1 MQNCVIKWRLS
12 TLFLTFSNSNDA
24 PEDAST
30 QKLLSA
36 LTESPGFGT
45 RCMEGEPVP

>member
-1 MQNCVIKWRLS
+1 MTKIVITWRLS
-12 TLFLTFSNSNDA
+12 TLLLTFSNSNDA

-36 LTESPGFGT
+36 LMEGPGFGT
-45 RCMEGEPVP
+45 RCMEGEPIL